1 MSKKSAYELL
11 EGDKESRERANRAL
25 KGLSTHIENLTKK
38 QANKLVDNVIQ
49 DIATDFPDSGIPI
62 HPPTT
67 ESNDSEI
74 ETSEVTPTTESTE
87 NSELVGKWKDSQ
99 NPESRID
106 PNLKLTPEG
115 MFPETDEPTPVS
127 SRRSSPNDIQ
137 PPSQN
142 DSENESESDFDVE
155 RQLKA
160 AGKETRN
167 KEMSKES
174 IIGLLT
180 FLETGT
186 QGFPICGFLED
197 LMSAIVGH
205 EDAMSRIEMVELLK
219 EFVLAPKKSKKK

>member
-1 MSKKSAYELL
+1 
-11 EGDKESRERANRAL
+11 
-25 KGLSTHIENLTKK
+25 
-38 QANKLVDNVIQ
+38 
-49 DIATDFPDSGIPI
+49 
-62 HPPTT
+62 
-67 ESNDSEI
+67 
-74 ETSEVTPTTESTE
+74 
-87 NSELVGKWKDSQ
+87 LVGTWKDSQ

-137 PPSQN
+137 PPQN
-142 DSENESESDFDVE
+142 DSESESDFDVE
-155 RQLKA
+155 AALKA

-180 FLETGT
+180 FLENGT